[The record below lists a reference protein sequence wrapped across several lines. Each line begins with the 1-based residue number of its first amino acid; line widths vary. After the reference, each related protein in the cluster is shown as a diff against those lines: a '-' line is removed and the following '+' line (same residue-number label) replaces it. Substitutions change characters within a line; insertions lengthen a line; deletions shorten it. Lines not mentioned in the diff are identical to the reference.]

1 MCSTALPRFLILS
14 PRCRARAERH
24 GSERQPTLVVMP
36 ELPEV
41 EALAAFLRERA
52 IGHVVARADAASFVV
67 LKTFDPPLIA
77 LTGREITKV
86 ERHGK
91 FLDLTASGPDGDLH
105 LVFHLARAGWLRWR
119 EDIPDKPV
127 KPGKSPL
134 AFRLVLDDGAGF
146 DLTEAGTQK
155 RLAVYLV
162 RDVADVP
169 GVATLGPEPLA
180 DDFDVD
186 ALAAILKGR
195 RTQIKGVLRDQ
206 HIIAGIGNAYSD
218 EVLHAAK
225 MSPFKL
231 ASSFT
236 PDEVAALHTAIVTTL
251 REAVDRSAGLAA
263 ADLKGEKKTGL
274 RVHGKTGQPCP
285 VCGDTIREVSFAD
298 SSLQYCPTC
307 QTGGKPLAD
316 RRLSRLLKL
325 QFSHPAIGRHASPLC
340 RKSRRHT
347 ARMRRT
353 IQFEMSA
360 PAARPRWFT
369 GPSLQ
374 TTPTRSPSGFGGL
387 LQRRW
392 PAPGGVGRLGAGP
405 ALRVSPVTPQNP
417 GHPRRYF
424 AG

>member
-1 MCSTALPRFLILS
+1 
-14 PRCRARAERH
+14 
-24 GSERQPTLVVMP
+24 MP

-41 EALAAFLRERA
+41 EALAIFLRERA
-52 IGHVVARADAASFVV
+52 SGHAIARADAASFAV
-67 LKTFDPPLIA
+67 LKTFDPPLSA
-77 LTGREITKV
+77 LAGQEITGV
-86 ERHGK
+86 GRHGK
-91 FLDLTASGPDGDLH
+91 FLDLTCGDLH

-119 EDIPDKPV
+119 EDMPKTPV

-146 DLTEAGTQK
+146 DLTEQGTQK

-162 RDVADVP
+162 RNPVDVP

-180 DDFDVD
+180 DDFTTD
-186 ALAAILKGR
+186 ALAAILGGR
-195 RTQIKGVLRDQ
+195 RTQIKGVLRYQ

-236 PDEVAALHTAIVTTL
+236 PDEVATLHQAIVDTL
-251 REAVDRSAGLAA
+251 RDAVKRSAGLAA

-316 RRLSRLLKL
+316 RRMSRLLK
-325 QFSHPAIGRHASPLC
+325 
-340 RKSRRHT
+340 
-347 ARMRRT
+347 
-353 IQFEMSA
+353 
-360 PAARPRWFT
+360 
-369 GPSLQ
+369 
-374 TTPTRSPSGFGGL
+374 
-387 LQRRW
+387 
-392 PAPGGVGRLGAGP
+392 
-405 ALRVSPVTPQNP
+405 
-417 GHPRRYF
+417 
-424 AG
+424 